1 LVCLDAAVADL
12 VCLGQQI
19 GEAEEAVAVG
29 AVGWDEDSC
38 PVFHFFE
45 VLPSSLLD
53 LLTLL
58 LQAIFGFLGL
68 SFPLLISRTLPS
80 L

>member
-1 LVCLDAAVADL
+1 MVCLDAAVANL

-19 GEAEEAVAVG
+19 VEAEEAVAVG

-38 PVFHFFE
+38 PAFDFFE
-45 VLPSSLLD
+45 VLPSSLLG
-53 LLTLL
+53 LPTLL
-58 LQAIFGFLGL
+58 LQPIFGFLGL
-68 SFPLLISRTLPS
+68 SFPLLISRTFPS